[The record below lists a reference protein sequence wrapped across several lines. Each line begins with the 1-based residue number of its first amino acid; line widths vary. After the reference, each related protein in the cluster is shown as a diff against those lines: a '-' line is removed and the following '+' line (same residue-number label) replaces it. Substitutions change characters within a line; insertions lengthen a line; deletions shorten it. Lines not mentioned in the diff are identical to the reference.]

1 MKHFRQEMQHPF
13 LKGYLSVRNG
23 TLKGQWLELH
33 GGTICK
39 YPTSWGK
46 GGRGG
51 GGGGG
56 WGNSNHFFSYLVIAM
71 L

>member
-23 TLKGQWLELH
+23 ILKWQWPELH

-39 YPTSWGK
+39 FPTSWGK
-46 GGRGG
+46 GGGRRWGG
-51 GGGGG
+51 VTLTT
-56 WGNSNHFFSYLVIAM
+56 SFRT
-71 L
+71 

>member
-13 LKGYLSVRNG
+13 FKGYPSVRNG
-23 TLKGQWLELH
+23 ILKGQWLELH

-39 YPTSWGK
+39 FPTSWGK
-46 GGRGG
+46 GGGR
-51 GGGGG
+51 
-56 WGNSNHFFSYLVIAM
+56 GNSNHFFSYLVIAM

>member
-23 TLKGQWLELH
+23 ILKGQWPKLH

-39 YPTSWGK
+39 FPTSWGK
-46 GGRGG
+46 GGGG
-51 GGGGG
+51 GGGVG
-56 WGNSNHFFSYLVIAM
+56 WGNSKHFFSYLVIAM